1 MSVQE
6 EWRRVVSTTSREL
19 ADCHGGQSV
28 TVGGIVTQHR
38 SQLTKK
44 GDRMAFLTIED
55 LHGSFEVIVFP
66 EVYRDSI
73 SACESDAP
81 LIVWGKVE
89 GDSSDGR
96 LIAQRIVPLKE
107 AATLGEFKRL
117 TLTLAC
123 HLEQDALLQVR
134 NLLTQTPGTCGV
146 MLSLRFDDGD
156 HMSLRAANQFS
167 VTPSRGLLA
176 RLADLLGADNVR
188 MA

>member
-1 MSVQE
+1 MI
-6 EWRRVVSTTSREL
+6 STTSRDL

-38 SQLTKK
+38 SQFTKK

-55 LHGSFEVIVFP
+55 LHGSFEVTVFP
-66 EVYRDSI
+66 DVYRDSI
-73 SACESDAP
+73 GACESDAP

-96 LIAQRIVPLKE
+96 LIAQRIAPLKD

-123 HLEQDALLQVR
+123 HLRQDTLLQVR
-134 NLLTQTPGTCGV
+134 DLLTQTPGTCDV
-146 MLSLRFDDGD
+146 MLALRFADDD
-156 HMSLRAANQFS
+156 QMHLRAAKQFS
-167 VTPSRGLLA
+167 VTPSMDLLA
-176 RLADLLGADNVR
+176 QLEGILGADNVR
-188 MA
+188 VA